1 MFRTEPR
8 SRCRFLPR
16 QATHC
21 CKPLWA
27 YQGHNITGKDGE
39 SHIGQERCAR
49 VRNNGTRGIIFSH
62 LDRTGGGA
70 TVTLLVNDRKQ
81 FNSTPRVFYVFVLK
95 ALSTCFLFDRRKL
108 IGLKTRFWFEYV
120 DDRICNQ
127 CSCTGVSIPNPVHRL
142 RITLPDAQ

>member
-1 MFRTEPR
+1 MGLWPYWVFPQLPRSKSLPRQSVNVSTKGATTVVLHALRARGSNIFDEPGRRPAWNSRFLHMFRTEPR

-70 TVTLLVNDRKQ
+70 TVTLLVND
-81 FNSTPRVFYVFVLK
+81 
-95 ALSTCFLFDRRKL
+95 
-108 IGLKTRFWFEYV
+108 
-120 DDRICNQ
+120 
-127 CSCTGVSIPNPVHRL
+127 
-142 RITLPDAQ
+142 